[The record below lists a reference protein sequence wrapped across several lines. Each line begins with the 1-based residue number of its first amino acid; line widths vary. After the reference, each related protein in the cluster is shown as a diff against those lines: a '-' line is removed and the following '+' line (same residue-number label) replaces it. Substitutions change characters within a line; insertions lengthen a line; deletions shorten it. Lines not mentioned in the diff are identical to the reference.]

1 MWIVSKDEIFRFL
14 PKITWVWPNFRL
26 WMSSSG
32 PDRANLFKT
41 LKIKKRN
48 KCVPNANNFVMARF
62 GPKFGLLMVLRRFVM
77 SLKMSRFSV
86 SYIDHVWYAHYLV
99 CMTRMTLSCSHYAVI
114 FHRSKSSCLTARI
127 LDFSKFPIWIA
138 PWYFHSYDSQSDLNS
153 MMMIL
158 VSFMLSPGRSI
169 LPLLPHSAVMYFL
182 NICTWYRSIRTV
194 LSSSEASS
202 RFRFYVDKCIIVNT
216 LYGFRRPFRQLDSWR
231 KSAFISLKFCLGYPQ
246 NWLFSGNFTIF
257 SSKLLK
263 GSDIGIVLWWTS
275 SGKSSLTG

>member
-1 MWIVSKDEIFRFL
+1 MRIVSKVEMFRFL
-14 PKITWVWPNFRL
+14 PKIAWVWTNFRL
-26 WMSSSG
+26 WMSSTG
-32 PDRANLFKT
+32 PNRANLFKT
-41 LKIKKRN
+41 PKINKRN
-48 KCVPNANNFVMARF
+48 ICVLNANNFVMARLR
-62 GPKFGLLMVLRRFVM
+62 PKFGLLMVLIRSVM

-86 SYIDHVWYAHYLV
+86 SYIDYVWCALYLV

-169 LPLLPHSAVMYFL
+169 LPLLLHSAVMYIL
-182 NICTWYRSIRTV
+182 NIYTWNRSIRIF

-202 RFRFYVDKCIIVNT
+202 SFRFYV
-216 LYGFRRPFRQLDSWR
+216 
-231 KSAFISLKFCLGYPQ
+231 
-246 NWLFSGNFTIF
+246 
-257 SSKLLK
+257 
-263 GSDIGIVLWWTS
+263 
-275 SGKSSLTG
+275 LTNVYL